1 MELEGKARARLAA
14 LLARDPVPLDEAAL
28 AIAEE
33 EYPRLDPDEYLVRL
47 DALAERVRRKA
58 PSPGRSATALHAL
71 RKVLFEEDGLRGNEA
86 EYGDPRN
93 SFLNEVLDRRLGIP
107 ISLCVVY
114 MEVARRIGLPLQGVG
129 FPGHFLAKYAS
140 PAGVE
145 IFVDAFNGGE
155 MLSADECAARYRARS
170 GGRDLDRRHL
180 AAVAPR
186 QVLSRMLHNL
196 KRIYLERADHVRAY
210 WVLDRILMVAPANRE
225 ALRDRGLVSVR
236 LGAPA
241 AAERDL
247 AAYLEAAPA
256 ASDAGEIRRVLGALR
271 GRRPLVN

>member
-1 MELEGKARARLAA
+1 MELESKARARFAA
-14 LLARDPVPLDEAAL
+14 LIARDPVPLDEAAL

-33 EYPRLDPDEYLVRL
+33 EYPRLERDEYLVRL
-47 DALAERVRRKA
+47 DALADRVRRRA
-58 PSPGRSATALHAL
+58 PAPGRSATALHAL
-71 RKVLFEEDGLRGNEA
+71 RKVLFEEEGLKGNEA
-86 EYGDPRN
+86 DYSDPRN

-114 MEVARRIGLPLQGVG
+114 MEVGRRIGLPLQGVG
-129 FPGHFLAKYAS
+129 FPGHFLAKYTS

-145 IFVDAFNGGE
+145 LFVDAFNGGE
-155 MLSADECAARYRARS
+155 MLSADECVARYRART

-186 QVLSRMLHNL
+186 QVLARMLQNL
-196 KRIYLERADHVRAY
+196 KRTYLGRADHVRAY
-210 WVLDRILMVAPANRE
+210 WALDRILMLAPGQLE
-225 ALRDRGLVSVR
+225 ALRDRGLVAVQ
-236 LGAPA
+236 LGVAA

-256 ASDAGEIRRVLGALR
+256 ASDAEEIRRVLGTLR